1 MKSVLLWVLS
11 VFLMLIAIIYQRSTG
26 PTYPVKGK
34 FENQGET
41 YKYKLLRSHETTKGA
56 PIALPNIQD
65 ADFQADLHYKRY
77 QTNDSIHHLPFVL
90 EGGEFIAALP
100 VQPAAG
106 KMEYY
111 ITGKLEGK
119 AFRIPESSH
128 DSIIL
133 RYKDPVPN
141 GALIPHVFFMF
152 FAVLF
157 GIRAGLSA
165 LFQPENMRKWVIV
178 SLIGMSIGGMVL
190 GPIVQKH
197 AFGEYW
203 TGFPYGGDFTDN
215 KTLILWLTWVIALI
229 LIGVK
234 QKKKETKSR
243 IIVLVASIVM
253 TIVYLIPHSMG
264 GSTLDYEKVDQG
276 IDPTEAIKTG
286 AN

>member
-1 MKSVLLWVLS
+1 MKSILLWVLS
-11 VFLMLIAIIYQRSTG
+11 VFLMLTAVIYQRSTG
-26 PTYPVKGK
+26 PTYPVKGA
-34 FENQGET
+34 FENKGET
-41 YKYKLLRSHETTKGA
+41 YKYKLLRSHETTKDA
-56 PIALPNIQD
+56 PITLPNIQGG
-65 ADFQADLHYKRY
+65 DFHAELHYKRY
-77 QTNDSIHHLPFVL
+77 QTNDSIHNVPFEL
-90 EGGEFIAALP
+90 QDEKLIAALP

-111 ITGKLEGK
+111 ITGKLDEK
-119 AFRIPESSH
+119 AFRIPESTH

-133 RYKDPVPN
+133 RYKDHVPN
-141 GALIPHVFFMF
+141 GVLFPHIFFMF

-165 LFQPENMRKWVIV
+165 LFQPENMRKWVII

-243 IIVLVASIVM
+243 IIILIAAIAM

-264 GSTLDYEKVDQG
+264 GSTLDYDKIDQG

-286 AN
+286 VH

>member
-11 VFLMLIAIIYQRSTG
+11 VFLMLTAIIYQRSTG

-56 PIALPNIQD
+56 PIALPNIQG

-77 QTNDSIHHLPFVL
+77 QTNDSILHLPFVL
-90 EGGEFIAALP
+90 EGEEFIAALP
-100 VQPAAG
+100 VQPSAG

-111 ITGKLEGK
+111 ITGKLNGK
-119 AFRIPESSH
+119 TFRIPESSH

-141 GALIPHVFFMF
+141 GVLIPHVFFMF

-243 IIVLVASIVM
+243 IIVLVAAIVM